1 MRKILIAVEGGPLT
15 ETVVK
20 HGIKLANLL
29 KAEIGFIYAA
39 DVTGFIGESGYTTQ
53 NYLED
58 LHKEAR
64 DLFDKLKSEFHITE
78 TWAFIKDGK
87 PAAKIVETAKEWN
100 ADYIVIGTHGRT
112 GIAHLLMSS
121 VAEHVIRHSKV
132 PVLVITPEH
141 T

>member
-1 MRKILIAVEGGPLT
+1 MKKILIAAENGPLT
-15 ETVVK
+15 ESVVQ
-20 HGIKLANLL
+20 HGIELAKLLN
-29 KAEIGFIYAA
+29 AEIGLIYAA
-39 DVTGFIGESGYTTQ
+39 DPTGFIGEGGYTTH

-64 DLFDKLKSEFHITE
+64 ELFERLQTEFGITRNW
-78 TWAFIKDGK
+78 TFIKDGK
-87 PAAKIVETAKEWN
+87 PAAKIVETANEWE

-112 GIAHLLMSS
+112 GISHFLVGS

-141 T
+141 K

>member
-1 MRKILIAVEGGPLT
+1 MKKVLIAADGGPLT
-15 ETVVK
+15 ENVVQ
-20 HGIKLANLL
+20 HGFELAKLL
-29 KAEIGFIYAA
+29 KAETGFIYAA
-39 DVTGFIGESGYTTQ
+39 DATGFIGESGYTAQ

-64 DLFDKLKSEFHITE
+64 DLFERLNTEFGIKQNWT
-78 TWAFIKDGK
+78 FIKDGK
-87 PAAKIVETAKEWN
+87 PAAKIVETANEWG

-112 GIAHLLMSS
+112 GISHLLMSS

-141 T
+141 K